1 MSKIDKPYRA
11 LLREQVPIGLNLGLL
26 FLSGTHAAFYVSMK
40 EILDFNQRSENFCWP
55 KRLRLALGPLTALII
70 EVQRNF

>member
-11 LLREQVPIGLNLGLL
+11 LLREQALIGLNLGLL

-55 KRLRLALGPLTALII
+55 KRLRLALGPLKALII

>member
-1 MSKIDKPYRA
+1 MSKIYKAHGA
-11 LLREQVPIGLNLGLL
+11 LLREQALIGLNLGLL

-40 EILDFNQRSENFCWP
+40 EILDFNQRSKNFCCP
-55 KRLRLALGPLTALII
+55 KRLRLALGPLKALII